1 MVLHQSQIL
10 PRECSRLVGNG
21 DFISLSVNLKVLLVY
36 AKQMNEPL
44 DDLVKHC
51 KMRLLF
57 DKPRGLRTMLKGE
70 THSKR
75 WMIRRICGDVAQLG
89 ERSVRNAEV
98 VGSIPIVSTT

>member
-1 MVLHQSQIL
+1 
-10 PRECSRLVGNG
+10 
-21 DFISLSVNLKVLLVY
+21 
-36 AKQMNEPL
+36 MNEPL

-51 KMRLLF
+51 KKRLLF

-70 THSKR
+70 THSRR

-98 VGSIPIVSTT
+98 VGSIPIVSTKTAQPPGFSLAAFFNLSPLTSLLPTAVRYNDKCP

>member
-1 MVLHQSQIL
+1 MSITRQYVEISKRQGIHTQPLPVLVCLITA
-10 PRECSRLVGNG
+10 
-21 DFISLSVNLKVLLVY
+21 FY

-51 KMRLLF
+51 KKRLLF

>member
-1 MVLHQSQIL
+1 MCLITA
-10 PRECSRLVGNG
+10 
-21 DFISLSVNLKVLLVY
+21 FY
-36 AKQMNEPL
+36 AKQMNESL

-51 KMRLLF
+51 KKRLLF